1 MIRIP
6 SSRWKI
12 SSLVLMSILGFGTLF
27 APGNTATARNGFSPM
42 NDPALRESYKS
53 ARDLQRIFRAVYDY
67 ARPGVVQ
74 ITTESLQ
81 DRPAPSGSGPATP
94 QSQGSGFIIDS
105 NGWIVTNRHVIGDAK
120 EVTVKLHD
128 GRTFTAKVRG
138 SDPLTDIALIR
149 LQGAGSLDPL
159 KLGDSDKVKV
169 GDWAIALGNPF
180 GLDGSFT
187 VGVISAVG
195 RVGLD
200 ASGLNFIQTDASIN
214 QGNSGG
220 PLLNLDGEV
229 IGINRMILSPSGGS
243 IGIGFAIPTNEVR
256 YVIEEIRRNGE
267 VDRGLLG
274 VAVDVLPAKLR
285 KFTNGRGV
293 LVTGVKSGTGA
304 DLAGIKKGDV
314 ILKVDGKTVLYPGEL
329 VGLISRRKPGDKVE
343 VEIIRDFKTM
353 TLTVTLG
360 RR

>member
-1 MIRIP
+1 MSNYI
-6 SSRWKI
+6 SRI
-12 SSLVLMSILGFGTLF
+12 SSASALAMALLLSWPLPVQG
-27 APGNTATARNGFSPM
+27 RNGFSPM
-42 NDPALRESYKS
+42 EDPALKNSYQS
-53 ARDLQRIFRAVYDY
+53 ARDLQTIFRAVYDY

-74 ITTESLQ
+74 ITTEVENPQ
-81 DRPAPSGSGPATP
+81 QRPNSSNPMPP

-105 NGWIVTNRHVIGDAK
+105 NGWIVTNRHVIGDAS

-149 LQGAGSLDPL
+149 VQGAGSLDSL
-159 KLGDSDKVKV
+159 KLGDSDRVRV

-187 VGVISAVG
+187 IGVISAVG

-220 PLLNLDGEV
+220 PLLNLEGEV

-243 IGIGFAIPTNEVR
+243 VGIGFAIPTNEVR
-256 YVIEEIRRNGE
+256 YVIEEIRRNGH

-274 VAVDVLPAKLR
+274 VAVDVLPAKMR

-293 LVTGVKSGTGA
+293 LVTGVKPGTGA
-304 DLAGIKKGDV
+304 DLAGIKKGDI
-314 ILKVDGKTVLYPGEL
+314 ILRVDGKTVLYPGEL

-343 VEIIRDFKTM
+343 VEIIRNYKT
-353 TLTVTLG
+353 LEFSVTLG